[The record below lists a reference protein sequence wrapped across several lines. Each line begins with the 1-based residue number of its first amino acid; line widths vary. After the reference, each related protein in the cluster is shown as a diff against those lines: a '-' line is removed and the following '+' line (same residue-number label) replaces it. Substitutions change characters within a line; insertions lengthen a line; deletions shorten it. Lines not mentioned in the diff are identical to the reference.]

1 VSHMSDEFLS
11 EKSWKFGEKR
21 FPKRKP
27 LTLLK
32 LYPVKVRNG
41 RLPKMTILSIRWI
54 SCHAPPQEENQK
66 HQSCMP
72 ENEGLDSVSW
82 LPSNQFF
89 GTKSNRC

>member
-1 VSHMSDEFLS
+1 LKIRRKTV
-11 EKSWKFGEKR
+11 
-21 FPKRKP
+21 PKTEAF
-27 LTLLK
+27 TLLK

-41 RLPKMTILSIRWI
+41 RLQKMTILSIRWI
-54 SCHAPPQEENQK
+54 SCNAPPQEENQK

-89 GTKSNRC
+89 GTKSNSG